1 MFAGKTEA
9 LPGGPRKLPL
19 LWSCTEGALMHL
31 IRARDPA
38 GKGLPSV
45 LALRLLMLL
54 LHWNPA
60 MRPTPEQV
68 FLKCVRAGSG
78 VSCGDGRLF

>member
-1 MFAGKTEA
+1 
-9 LPGGPRKLPL
+9 
-19 LWSCTEGALMHL
+19 MHL
-31 IRARDPA
+31 IRARDPSS
-38 GKGLPSV
+38 KGLPSV

-68 FLKCVRAGSG
+68 IPVVLMLHS
-78 VSCGDGRLF
+78 

>member
-1 MFAGKTEA
+1 
-9 LPGGPRKLPL
+9 
-19 LWSCTEGALMHL
+19 MHL
-31 IRARDPA
+31 IRARDPS
-38 GKGLPSV
+38 GKGLSSV

-68 FLKCVRAGSG
+68 WSIVRVLAFIADSQCTDLKLTHAVHVLRTNSFEC
-78 VSCGDGRLF
+78 

>member
-1 MFAGKTEA
+1 
-9 LPGGPRKLPL
+9 
-19 LWSCTEGALMHL
+19 MHL
-31 IRARDPA
+31 IRARDPSS
-38 GKGLPSV
+38 KGLPSL

-68 FLKCVRAGSG
+68 FPKCAYVQFIA
-78 VSCGDGRLF
+78 DGQ